1 MFCFIHS
8 IAYGMPQPN
17 HRPCVVQFFLLQY
30 FVRSFHAQ
38 SMAHTHRTQSKHR
51 NTHIALEGLCKKSKS
66 VNRWN
71 RSTDKRHAFM
81 HILNWACACAHAF
94 ETRQTISIK
103 PTRKMHAHGQRE
115 RERAA
120 AANKSNTLTN
130 RTIDAER
137 LVRFYIFFSFVAQT
151 NMIAVRIAKRAREL

>member
-1 MFCFIHS
+1 
-8 IAYGMPQPN
+8 
-17 HRPCVVQFFLLQY
+17 
-30 FVRSFHAQ
+30 
-38 SMAHTHRTQSKHR
+38 
-51 NTHIALEGLCKKSKS
+51 
-66 VNRWN
+66 
-71 RSTDKRHAFM
+71 
-81 HILNWACACAHAF
+81 
-94 ETRQTISIK
+94 
-103 PTRKMHAHGQRE
+103 MHAHGQRE